1 MFRQLA
7 FSTTCLLLAGMGF
20 AEEADDKAF
29 ERKLSLQ
36 EISFHVQCPN
46 AGSVNT
52 LKITADGLEGS
63 NAPIEQEIDGTVSNA
78 EVADLNADGFPE
90 LYVHVVS
97 AGSGGYG
104 TLVAYASNSNK
115 SLTSIYLPELS
126 DDKKNSKG
134 YMGHDEFA
142 VVENVLARR
151 FPVYKEGDSNA
162 KPTGGTRQIQYKLK
176 AGEAG
181 WVLRV
186 DKVTAY

>member
-1 MFRQLA
+1 MIKRNLPFIA
-7 FSTTCLLLAGMGF
+7 GLLVAGGAF
-20 AEEADDKAF
+20 AEAPAGKAF

-36 EISFHVQCPN
+36 SITFHVQCPN
-46 AGSVNT
+46 
-52 LKITADGLEGS
+52 EGS
-63 NAPIEQEIDGTVSNA
+63 LNQLTITPAGLKGGNEVIKQEIDGTVRGA

-90 LYVHVVS
+90 LYVYVSS

-104 TLVAYASNSNK
+104 SLVAYASNSNK
-115 SLTSIYLPELS
+115 SLTAIFLPELS
-126 DDKKNSKG
+126 DDKVHAKG

-162 KPTGGTRQIQYKLK
+162 KPSGGTRQIQYKLK

-181 WVLRV
+181 WILRI